1 MYIRKEEYDNLIIS
15 NEKLNNDILQLS
27 EENESL
33 NNTVIFL
40 EKYKQRCKEL
50 ENENYL
56 VKLDKQNLIGLRD
69 ALNSRI
75 EELEDQ
81 LNIYKN
87 KNIEG

>member
-1 MYIRKEEYDNLIIS
+1 MYIRKEEYDNLIIT
-15 NEKLNNDILQLS
+15 NESLKNDNSKMLDEI
-27 EENESL
+27 ESL
-33 NNTVIFL
+33 NNTIISL
-40 EKYKQRCKEL
+40 EKYRQRCKEL

-81 LNIYKN
+81 LKKYL
-87 KNIEG
+87 

>member
-15 NEKLNNDILQLS
+15 NEKLNNDISQLS

-33 NNTVIFL
+33 TNTVISL
-40 EKYKQRCKEL
+40 EKYRQRCKEL

-69 ALNSRI
+69 AINSRI

>member
-1 MYIRKEEYDNLIIS
+1 MYIRKEEYDNLIIT
-15 NEKLNNDILQLS
+15 NESLKNDNSKMLDEI
-27 EENESL
+27 ESL
-33 NNTVIFL
+33 NNTIIFL

>member
-33 NNTVIFL
+33 NNTFIFL